1 MEQVTLMNTCSP
13 LTFRNQRSLKLS
25 VDYYCITAP
34 FFSAPCLPCQST
46 PPASSF
52 ERFFSLQ
59 LAHPPLA
66 FTFSSSPLLLVTV
79 WIKVFRVMTAVGR
92 LQWLKDKDVI
102 AATYYSRCLFWLRN
116 KKINTI
122 KSRPRLNE
130 LAAEG
135 KTTEEERVSFF
146 SRAWNNPTHLN
157 TSFICALCFNKED
170 G

>member
-1 MEQVTLMNTCSP
+1 MSLWQLEWQTLPVIRPPKGGGEVQPDTGCTSMEQVTLMNTFSP

-34 FFSAPCLPCQST
+34 FFSAPCLPRQST

-59 LAHPPLA
+59 LAHPPFA

-102 AATYYSRCLFWLRN
+102 IQDVCFGWGI
-116 KKINTI
+116 KK
-122 KSRPRLNE
+122 
-130 LAAEG
+130 
-135 KTTEEERVSFF
+135 
-146 SRAWNNPTHLN
+146 
-157 TSFICALCFNKED
+157 
-170 G
+170 